1 MRGDGWPHVAPESE
15 RSRGGGRSNFLLQTV
30 LPLPRRCC
38 GAAREKPESGCYFVR
53 RWYRIEMIVSGQE
66 QRLTGR
72 KNKARTDSGPRARM
86 RKIML
91 DAAMR
96 LMQDGLIPSVS
107 DVAEAAQ
114 VSRATAYRYFATQ
127 ASLIQAAVDEALG
140 PILAWK
146 SESRDAEERVTQLVT
161 FAYPRMEFYEA
172 TLKAALRLALDQW
185 ARKHAG
191 TLGDEAPMVRGHRI
205 ALLNSAVAPLKG
217 KLNRQ
222 GFDRLTQALSLIFG
236 TEAFV
241 VLKDIWGLDRK
252 HAQDV
257 ALWTCHALIQAAL
270 AGESKGKVPAATARG
285 ARRNGA
291 RTTSALLK
299 IRSRVRVK

>member
-1 MRGDGWPHVAPESE
+1 MREDEV
-15 RSRGGGRSNFLLQTV
+15 
-30 LPLPRRCC
+30 
-38 GAAREKPESGCYFVR
+38 
-53 RWYRIEMIVSGQE
+53 
-66 QRLTGR
+66 
-72 KNKARTDSGPRARM
+72 RTDRGPRARM

-96 LMQDGLIPSVS
+96 RMQDGIIPSVS
-107 DVAEAAQ
+107 DVATEAQ
-114 VSRATAYRYFATQ
+114 VSRATAYRYFASQ

-146 SESRDAEERVTQLVT
+146 SDSQDAEERVTQLVS
-161 FAYPRMEFYEA
+161 FAYPRMEYHEA

-205 ALLNSAVAPLKG
+205 ALLNSAVAPLKS

-241 VLKDIWGLDRK
+241 VLKDIWGLDRTR
-252 HAQDV
+252 AQDV

-270 AGESKGKVPAATARG
+270 AEEFTGKAGAGAARKNGSRSGSTPPKKG
-285 ARRNGA
+285 
-291 RTTSALLK
+291 
-299 IRSRVRVK
+299 SRVRVK

>member
-1 MRGDGWPHVAPESE
+1 MV
-15 RSRGGGRSNFLLQTV
+15 
-30 LPLPRRCC
+30 
-38 GAAREKPESGCYFVR
+38 
-53 RWYRIEMIVSGQE
+53 VSGQE
-66 QRLTGR
+66 QRRTIRNGKVR
-72 KNKARTDSGPRARM
+72 NGKARTDKGPRARM
-86 RKIML
+86 RKTML

-107 DVAEAAQ
+107 DVAGAAQ

-146 SESRDAEERVTQLVT
+146 SESQDAEERVTQLVT
-161 FAYPRMEFYEA
+161 FAYPRMEFYET

-205 ALLNSAVAPLKG
+205 ALLDSAVAPLKG
-217 KLNRQ
+217 KLSGQ
-222 GFDRLTQALSLIFG
+222 GFARLTQALSLIFG

-257 ALWTCHALIQAAL
+257 ALWTCHALIQSAL
-270 AGESKGKVPAATARG
+270 AEESKARASAAARG

-291 RTTSALLK
+291 RNTSAVLK
-299 IRSRVRVK
+299 KGSRVRVK

>member
-1 MRGDGWPHVAPESE
+1 MV
-15 RSRGGGRSNFLLQTV
+15 
-30 LPLPRRCC
+30 
-38 GAAREKPESGCYFVR
+38 
-53 RWYRIEMIVSGQE
+53 VSGQE
-66 QRLTGR
+66 QRRTIRNGKVR
-72 KNKARTDSGPRARM
+72 DDKARTDRGPRARM
-86 RKIML
+86 RKTML

-107 DVAEAAQ
+107 DVAGAAQ

-205 ALLNSAVAPLKG
+205 ALLDSAVAPLKG
-217 KLNRQ
+217 KLSGQ

-257 ALWTCHALIQAAL
+257 ALWTCHALIQSAL
-270 AGESKGKVPAATARG
+270 AEESKAKAPAAARG

-291 RTTSALLK
+291 RNTSAFLK
-299 IRSRVRVK
+299 KGSRVRVK